1 MTFFKNDRPLVGPP
15 LTTRDDDEH
24 CTSGM
29 MFEAT
34 VFVIILFI
42 YITIIIALP
51 PTGSR
56 RQTVDGSP
64 GSG

>member
-1 MTFFKNDRPLVGPP
+1 MTFFKNDLPLEGPP
-15 LTTRDDDEH
+15 LTTRADDEN

-29 MFEAT
+29 TFEAA
-34 VFVIILFI
+34 VFVIT